1 MQAKAVRKGVKGSA
15 LKMRTVAN
23 LVRGKG
29 VPEALSILDHLPH
42 AATEPI
48 KQTITSAYHNLL
60 DQNPDERVGE
70 DELFITQ
77 ILIDEGPRLKRFRP
91 APRGRA
97 HPIQKRMS
105 HITVVV
111 SAPDY
116 ALDEEE
122 A

>member
-1 MQAKAVRKGVKGSA
+1 MQAKAVRKGARGSA

-29 VPEALSILDHLPH
+29 VPEALSILDFLPH
-42 AATEPI
+42 AATAPI
-48 KQTITSAYHNLL
+48 KATITSAYHNLM

-70 DELFITQ
+70 EDIVISEIMV
-77 ILIDEGPRLKRFRP
+77 DEGPVFKRFQP

-97 HPIQKRMS
+97 HPIQKKTS

-116 ALDEEE
+116 ATEE